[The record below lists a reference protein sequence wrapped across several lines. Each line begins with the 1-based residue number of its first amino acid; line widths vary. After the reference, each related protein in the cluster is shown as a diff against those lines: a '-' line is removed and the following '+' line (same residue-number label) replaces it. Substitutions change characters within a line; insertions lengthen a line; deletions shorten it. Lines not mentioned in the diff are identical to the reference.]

1 MDGCRAG
8 IAELNMEDALVS
20 VAGLHALMY
29 CERLFYLEEVERV
42 RLADQRVYAGRR
54 LHVEQVEPPPD
65 EEGERR
71 RLELESEA
79 LGIRGAVDVLRR
91 RDGTLVPYEHKRGRS
106 AGRKGARE
114 AWESDRVQVGAYAL
128 LAEESYGQL
137 IEEARVRYHADNVTV
152 VVPVDAV
159 LRRQVQDAVV
169 RAAQLRGTVQRP
181 PVTKDERRCERCS
194 LAPICLPEE
203 ARLAEDAEF
212 RPVRLLP
219 AHPRGQTV
227 HVFEH
232 GAHVGRDGERL
243 VVRPREGEPSR
254 VPIADVGQLVIHG
267 LSQVSTQ
274 ALRLCAD
281 HDVGVHWMTFGGG
294 LVGSLAPG
302 AASAQRQLRQF
313 RALSDDVTALGL
325 SRRLVY
331 AKLSGQL
338 RYLLRATR
346 GDART
351 KGVEAAIAALRFPM
365 RKCRLAANRSELL
378 GLEGSGA
385 AAYFGALPELL
396 SPDLDARLR
405 YSGRTRRPPRDR
417 INALLG
423 YAYGMLYREVV
434 QAIVSV
440 GLHPGVGFYHQPRS
454 AAHTLALDLVELFR
468 VPIVDMSLVGAL
480 NRRTFDPDED
490 FEEAPGRVLLSESGR
505 KKTVEVVERRKN
517 DVWRHDVVDY
527 SLSYARMIELEV
539 RLLEKEWM
547 DEGGLFAR
555 FRLR

>member
-1 MDGCRAG
+1 
-8 IAELNMEDALVS
+8 MEDPLVS
-20 VAGLHALMY
+20 VAGLHALIY

-42 RLADQRVYAGRR
+42 RLADERVYAGRR
-54 LHVEQVEPPPD
+54 LHVEEVAPSPD

-71 RLELESEA
+71 RLELESEE

-91 RDGTLVPYEHKRGRS
+91 RDGALVPYEHKRGRS

-128 LAEESYGQL
+128 LAEESYGQR
-137 IEEARVRYHADNVTV
+137 IDEARVRYHADNVTV
-152 VVPVDAV
+152 IVPVDAL
-159 LRRQVQDAVV
+159 LRKQVRDAVA
-169 RAAQLRGTVQRP
+169 RAGELRATVERP

-203 ARLAEDAEF
+203 TRLAEDAEF

-219 AHPRGQTV
+219 AHPRGQTI

-243 VVRPREGEPSR
+243 VVRPRDGEPTLA
-254 VPIADVGQLVIHG
+254 PIADVGQLVVHG
-267 LSQVSTQ
+267 LSQISTQ

-281 HDVGVHWMTFGGG
+281 HDVGVHWMTFSGG

-313 RALSDDVTALGL
+313 RALSDDATALGL
-325 SRRLVY
+325 SRRVVH

-346 GDART
+346 GAPRT
-351 KGVEAAIAALRFPM
+351 ERVEAAITAIRIPL
-365 RKCRLAANRSELL
+365 RKCGAAEQRSELL
-378 GLEGSGA
+378 GLEGAGA
-385 AAYFGALPELL
+385 AAYFGALPDLL
-396 SPDLDARLR
+396 AADLDPRLR
-405 YSGRTRRPPRDR
+405 YAGRSRRPPRDR
-417 INALLG
+417 FNALLG
-423 YAYGMLYREVV
+423 YAYGMLYREVL

-440 GLHPGVGFYHQPRS
+440 GLHPGMGFYHQPRS
-454 AAHTLALDLVELFR
+454 AAHTLALDLLELFR
-468 VPIVDMSLVGAL
+468 VPIVDMSLVGAV
-480 NRRTFDPDED
+480 NRRTFDPDAD
-490 FEEAPGRVLLSESGR
+490 FAESPGRVLLSETGR
-505 KKTVEVVERRKN
+505 KKVVEVIERRKS
-517 DVWRHDVVDY
+517 DVWRHDVVNY

-547 DEGGLFAR
+547 NEGGLFAR
-555 FRLR
+555 FRIR